1 MDHNTGEGVE
11 VKSINAKKP
20 QKMSRRLLSTM
31 IVATLAASG
40 SAGAIE
46 INTGNPDLVLR
57 WDNTIRVNLANRVE
71 GQDREIINSPNFDDG
86 DRNFDRGM
94 VSERLDL
101 LSEFDLV
108 WQDRLGFRVS
118 AAGWY
123 DAAYEDLDNDH
134 LVSSNHLV
142 NGRAAFGLSDETDR
156 YFHGP
161 SGEILDAFVF
171 GKFDIGPVPVNVK
184 LGRHTVFWGE
194 AMLNPVHSLSYGQSA
209 LDLGKLFSVPG
220 TEAKELFLP
229 REAVSFQV
237 QATPELSFAGQYFFD
252 WEQARIPEAGS
263 FLGFN
268 DHLLRGGESFIFG
281 AAAVTAAN
289 PLGVNRLVR
298 GEDQDPDKTGDWG
311 ISSRWSPQ
319 WLDGTLGAY
328 YRETADILPQ
338 GNATPAVRPATPPAL
353 CRALGAAPLG
363 PPTSTT
369 CYINPSAATVP
380 EVVGGTIGRYAAAY
394 ADDIKVYGL
403 SLSKN
408 LWGISFGADLNYREN
423 MPLLSDTV
431 SVLPASFAPFASAL
445 PPGSLFAPPA
455 EGESG
460 GARGN
465 TWHGVLNG
473 FATFAES
480 PVWDSANLIVELVW
494 NHWSDVK
501 QNAAVFKGRNNYTVI
516 GPGGTAVTPA
526 DKVTKDFYGLAI
538 NFNPT
543 KYQVFPGADLSLP
556 ISYSQGLSGNSAVLL
571 GGNED
576 AGSYSLG
583 VAIDLQSKYRFDL
596 KYVDFIGETTANPAA
611 MITSSG
617 GANSLLTDRG
627 FVVFTFKTTL

>member
-1 MDHNTGEGVE
+1 M
-11 VKSINAKKP
+11 KSLHTRKTSPKTS
-20 QKMSRRLLSTM
+20 KRLLSTM
-31 IVATLAASG
+31 ILAALAAAG
-40 SAGAIE
+40 SAGAAE

-71 GQDREIINSPNFDDG
+71 KEDPSILASPNFDDG
-86 DRNFDRGM
+86 DRNFGRGM

-101 LSEFDLV
+101 LSELDLV
-108 WQDRLGFRVS
+108 WRDRLGFRVS

-123 DAAYEDLDNDH
+123 DAAYGNLDRG
-134 LVSSNHLV
+134 SPATSNHLE
-142 NGRAAFGLSDETDR
+142 NGQAAVGLSDATDK

-161 SGEILDAFVF
+161 SAELLDAFVF
-171 GKFDIGPVPVNVK
+171 AKFDLGGVPLNVK
-184 LGRHTVFWGE
+184 AGRHTVFWGE
-194 AMLNPVHSLSYGQSA
+194 AMLSPVHSLSYGQSA

-220 TEAKELFLP
+220 TETKELFLP
-229 REAVSFQV
+229 REALSAQLQV
-237 QATPELSFAGQYFFD
+237 TPTLSFAGQYFFD

-281 AAAVTAAN
+281 PAAVSPAN

-298 GEDQDPDKTGDWG
+298 GTDADPDKTGDWG
-311 ISSRWSPQ
+311 LSTRWSPD

-328 YRETADILPQ
+328 YRVTADILPQ
-338 GNATPAVRPATPPAL
+338 GNATPAVRPDTPAAV
-353 CRALGAAPLG
+353 CSALGRVMLNA
-363 PPTSTT
+363 TT
-369 CYINPSAATVP
+369 CYINPGAATVP

-408 LWGISFGADLNYREN
+408 LWGTSIGADLNYREN

-431 SVLPASFAPFASAL
+431 TVLPSSFAPFAPLMPA
-445 PPGSLFAPPA
+445 GALFAAPGD
-455 EGESG
+455 GESG

-465 TWHGVLNG
+465 TWHGVLNSFTSFG
-473 FATFAES
+473 ET
-480 PVWDSANLIVELVW
+480 PLWDSANLIVELTW
-494 NHWSDVK
+494 NHWSDVTSG
-501 QNAAVFKGRNNYTVI
+501 AAVFKGRDNYTVI
-516 GPGGTAVTPA
+516 GPAGTPVTPA

-538 NFNPT
+538 NFTPT
-543 KYQVFPGADLSLP
+543 TYQIFPGADLSTP
-556 ISYSQGLSGNSAVLL
+556 ISYSRGLSGNSAVLL

-576 AGSYSLG
+576 AGSYSVGL
-583 VAIDLQSKYRFDL
+583 ALDLRSKYRFDL
-596 KYVDFIGETTANPAA
+596 KYVDFLGEVTTNPLG

-627 FVVFTFKTTL
+627 FVVLTFKTTL

>member
-1 MDHNTGEGVE
+1 MRV
-11 VKSINAKKP
+11 
-20 QKMSRRLLSTM
+20 LSAA
-31 IVATLAASG
+31 ILASLAVAG
-40 SAGAIE
+40 SAGAVE
-46 INTGNPDLVLR
+46 INTGNPDIVLR

-71 GQDREIINSPNFDDG
+71 GQDRGILASPNFDDG

-94 VSERLDL
+94 VSERVDL
-101 LSEFDLV
+101 LSEFDFIY
-108 WQDRLGFRVS
+108 QDRMGFRVS
-118 AAGWY
+118 GAGWY
-123 DAAYEDLDNDH
+123 DAAYESLDNEH
-134 LVSSNHLV
+134 LVSSNHMN
-142 NGRAAFGLSDETDR
+142 NGRASLGLSDETEP
-156 YFHGP
+156 YFRGP

-171 GKFDIGPVPVNVK
+171 GKFDVGSVPVNVK

-229 REAVSFQV
+229 REAFSMQV

-252 WEQARIPEAGS
+252 WEQARIPESGS

-268 DHLLRGGESFIFG
+268 DHLLRGGESFIFS
-281 AAAVTAAN
+281 AAPVTAAN

-298 GEDQDPDKTGDWG
+298 GEDSEPDKHGDWG
-311 ISSRWSPQ
+311 ISTRWSPE

-328 YRETADILPQ
+328 YRVTADVLPQ
-338 GNATPAVRPATPPAL
+338 GNATPAVRPGTPAAL
-353 CRALGAAPLG
+353 CRALGLTPLNA
-363 PPTSTT
+363 TT

-380 EVVGGTIGRYAAAY
+380 EVLGGTIGRYAAAY

-408 LWGISFGADLNYREN
+408 LWGVSIGADLNYREN

-431 SVLPASFAPFASAL
+431 SVLPASLAPLAASL
-445 PPGSLFAPPA
+445 PAGSLFAPPT
-455 EGESG
+455 EGETG
-460 GARGN
+460 AARGN

-473 FATFAES
+473 FATFSET
-480 PVWDSANLIVELVW
+480 PVWDAANLIVELAW

-501 QNAAVFKGRNNYTVI
+501 EGAAVFKGRNNYTVI
-516 GPGGTAVTPA
+516 GPAGTPVTPA

-538 NFNPT
+538 NFTPT
-543 KYQVFPGADLSLP
+543 KYQAFPGADLSFP

-583 VAIDLQSKYRFDL
+583 VAVDLYSKYRFDL
-596 KYVDFIGETTANPAA
+596 KYVDFLGDDTTNPSGA
-611 MITSSG
+611 ITSNG

>member
-1 MDHNTGEGVE
+1 MNTNKAVS
-11 VKSINAKKP
+11 KAP
-20 QKMSRRLLSTM
+20 RRLLSAM
-31 IVATLAASG
+31 ITAALAATG
-40 SAGAIE
+40 TAGAVE
-46 INTGNPDLVLR
+46 INTGNPDVVLR
-57 WDNTIRVNLANRVE
+57 WDNTIRFNLANRVE
-71 GQDREIINSPNFDDG
+71 NQDAAILNSPNYDDG
-86 DRNFDRGM
+86 DRNFDTGL

-101 LSEFDLV
+101 LSEFDFIY
-108 WQDRLGFRVS
+108 QDRLGFRVS

-123 DAAYEDLDNDH
+123 DLAYENLDNNH
-134 LVSSNHLV
+134 LVSSNHMRD
-142 NGRAAFGLSDETDR
+142 GRAAIGLSDETDR

-171 GKFDIGPVPVNVK
+171 GKFDVGSMPVNVK

-229 REAVSFQV
+229 REALSFQA
-237 QATPELSFAGQYFFD
+237 QPTPELSFAGQYFFD
-252 WEQARIPEAGS
+252 WEQARIPEAGA

-281 AAAVTAAN
+281 PAAVSAAN

-298 GEDQDPDKTGDWG
+298 GEDSDPDKHGDWG
-311 ISSRWSPQ
+311 LSARWSPQ

-328 YRETADILPQ
+328 YRVTADILPQ
-338 GNATPAVRPATPPAL
+338 GNATPAVRPATPPGL
-353 CRALGAAPLG
+353 CRALGATPLG

-394 ADDIKVYGL
+394 ADDIKIYGL

-408 LWGISFGADLNYREN
+408 LWGVSVGADLNYREN

-445 PPGSLFAPPA
+445 PAGSLFAPPA
-455 EGESG
+455 QGDSG

-473 FATFAES
+473 FASFAES

-494 NHWSDVK
+494 NHWSEVT
-501 QNAAVFKGRNNYTVI
+501 QNAAVFKGRSNYTVI
-516 GPGGTAVTPA
+516 GSDGTPVTPE
-526 DKVTKDFYGLAI
+526 DKVTKDFYGLAV
-538 NFNPT
+538 NFTPT
-543 KYQVFPGADLSLP
+543 KYQMFPGADLSLP
-556 ISYSQGLSGNSAVLL
+556 ITWSQGLSGNSAVLL
-571 GGNED
+571 GGNEG
-576 AGSYSLG
+576 AGSYSVG
-583 VAIDLQSKYRFDL
+583 VAVDLHSKYRFDL
-596 KYVDFIGETTANPAA
+596 KYVDFLGDATTNPANA
-611 MITSSG
+611 ITSYG